1 MNERGCRGVGGCVLS
16 LESLE
21 MTTLTHTSSSKWLS
35 LGELQ
40 DWAGRQAGGR
50 GGGAGGMV
58 WGRGGGTARGLSC
71 FLCSLGKVT
80 MLCTGDFF
88 SDCVFPHSGH

>member
-50 GGGAGGMV
+50 GGGCGGD
-58 WGRGGGTARGLSC
+58 GLGERRGNGKGT
-71 FLCSLGKVT
+71 
-80 MLCTGDFF
+80 
-88 SDCVFPHSGH
+88 